1 MISILM
7 PVHNGIEFID
17 ESVSSVLYQSY
28 DKWELIIGINGH
40 EQNSDVYKYAKILE
54 NIDQR
59 IQVIDLYKIKG
70 KSNALNEMKKYCKY
84 DWICLLDVDDKWL
97 PTKLHSQIIYMS
109 DYDVIGTRCKYFGDS
124 NVIPCIPSGNI
135 TNFNF
140 FLYNPLINSS
150 CLLKKELAYWD
161 KFHDGVEDYDLWL
174 SLRKKN
180 KKFYNV
186 NTIQVLHRLHN
197 NSAFNAQGNYL
208 KIKELLKKYY

>member
-1 MISILM
+1 M

-161 KFHDGVEDYDLWL
+161 SIHDGVEDYDLWL

-197 NSAFNAQGNYL
+197 NSAFNAQGNNS
-208 KIKELLKKYY
+208 KVKVLLKKYY